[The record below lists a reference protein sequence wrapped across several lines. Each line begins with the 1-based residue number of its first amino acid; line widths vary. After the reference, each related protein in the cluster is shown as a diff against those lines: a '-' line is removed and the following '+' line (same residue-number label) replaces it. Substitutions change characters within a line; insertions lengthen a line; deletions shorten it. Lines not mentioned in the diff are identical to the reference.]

1 MTFKIVYRKGEAE
14 LGSAPWPDE
23 EGAIRLAR
31 NQFPMRRKRNGATS
45 VIVLDMSADTPKII
59 FSLTD
64 EEVPQ

>member
-1 MTFKIVYRKGEAE
+1 MTFKIVYWKGEVE

-45 VIVLDMSADTPKII
+45 VIVIDMAAETPKIV

-64 EEVPQ
+64 EEAPQ

>member
-1 MTFKIVYRKGEAE
+1 MTFKIIYRKGDVE

-45 VIVLDMSADTPKII
+45 VIVIDMDTEARQIV

-64 EEVPQ
+64 EELPQ

>member
-1 MTFKIVYRKGEAE
+1 MSFKIIYRKGEVE

-45 VIVLDMSADTPKII
+45 VIVIDMDAETRKVV

-64 EEVPQ
+64 EETPQ

>member
-1 MTFKIVYRKGEAE
+1 MTFKIIYRKGEVE

-45 VIVLDMSADTPKII
+45 VIEIDMDAKTRKVV

-64 EEVPQ
+64 EEASQ